1 MHETLTRTIPGPVLF
16 ARYTFPPNFHGFR
29 GPSDH
34 GTFFEHGVAGVDD
47 AGLRAPSQPFVVK
60 GPTSS

>member
-1 MHETLTRTIPGPVLF
+1 LF